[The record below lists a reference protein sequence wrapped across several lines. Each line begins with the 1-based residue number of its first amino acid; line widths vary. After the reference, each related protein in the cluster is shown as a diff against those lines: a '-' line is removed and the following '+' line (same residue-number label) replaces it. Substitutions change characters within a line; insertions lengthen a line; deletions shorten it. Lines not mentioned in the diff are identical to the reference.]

1 MSCTSEVGISPVLL
15 QAISHTLTSTE
26 NQATADNNSTFD
38 RRRETNGFRLQECK
52 TKEATSAIL
61 QFTSEQESETK
72 IVPLLHGMHEPTAP
86 LIRQVQVDGNGLS
99 DKVILDASPEVKAM
113 LKQKINQRVIFKP
126 HADSVII
133 SDGNTHVV
141 NVYTAIENSELKG
154 KDLSGLSHEIKIIDS
169 NKYSGAPE
177 VIVCYNQDSPSVPS
191 PANDIIVSDS
201 DNGIIDTSQKTQLTS
216 QHSSEQD
223 SASPSLKFNSHLGE
237 DDDEEDEEEDEMGND
252 SNSNSQAINSK
263 ESVQT
268 IYISPSEEIVPM
280 SFPVHTVSSETSLK
294 DTCKNCPVCD
304 DKVSGYHY
312 GIFSCES
319 CKGFF
324 KRTVQNKKA
333 YKCHQKGSCDINVY
347 NRKKCPACRFTKC
360 LEVGMKLEAIRVDRT
375 RGGRSSYDG
384 CSPHGRARERQAD
397 KRKIQKLNMSKSG
410 TSQQTQ
416 QHSVVTIPGITLQ
429 AAGQNKASQLVAIL
443 SHKNNSMGNI
453 FSVDKKPFVPQILTD
468 IMNLESFLCDDE
480 PSIEILSEDA
490 SSYVS
495 LMQITEDRLY
505 KIVRWARNLAQFTSI
520 STDDQ
525 ILLLQNCWSDL
536 LLLECCY
543 RSKEK
548 PTEIRLAQGN
558 TVSVDVAN
566 SLGMGSVVSMV
577 VELAEQL
584 NRLKVDLYEFVGLKV
599 LVLITPDVK
608 GLKNPEKTR
617 DHQEKLCEALDMY
630 TSSHYP
636 QHPNKFGEMILTLPT
651 LSRISI
657 KGKELITDSQLKDIS
672 SYGLLYELLKG
683 ENAIKDPSNTNS
695 A

>member
-26 NQATADNNSTFD
+26 NQETVDKNSTFD
-38 RRRETNGFRLQECK
+38 RRHETNGFCIEDSK
-52 TKEATSAIL
+52 EAKEATTAIL
-61 QFTSEQESETK
+61 KFASDQESETK
-72 IVPLLHGMHEPTAP
+72 IVPILHGMHEPTAP
-86 LIRQVQVDGNGLS
+86 LIRQVQMDGNGQ
-99 DKVILDASPEVKAM
+99 VILDASPEVKAM

-126 HADSVII
+126 HSDSVNI
-133 SDGNTHVV
+133 SDANMSFV
-141 NVYTAIENSELKG
+141 NVYTTIENADMKSR
-154 KDLSGLSHEIKIIDS
+154 DLSGLNNEIKIIDGR
-169 NKYSGAPE
+169 KYASSPD
-177 VIVCYNQDSPSVPS
+177 VIVCYNHDSTLVPS

-201 DNGIIDTSQKTQLTS
+201 ENGMVQ
-216 QHSSEQD
+216 SSSPLKPPSIELN
-223 SASPSLKFNSHLGE
+223 SASPQLRFNHQLGVG
-237 DDDEEDEEEDEMGND
+237 DEEEEEEEDEDEMGTD
-252 SNSNSQAINSK
+252 SNSNSQVIDNK
-263 ESVQT
+263 ESIQK
-268 IYISPSEEIVPM
+268 IYVSQSEESM
-280 SFPVHTVSSETSLK
+280 SFPVHNISTEASPKEGVKT
-294 DTCKNCPVCD
+294 CPVCE

-324 KRTVQNKKA
+324 KRTVQNIKA
-333 YKCHQKGSCDINVY
+333 YKCHQKGNCEINVY

-360 LEVGMKLEAIRVDRT
+360 IEVGMKLEAIRVDRT

-384 CSPHGRARERQAD
+384 CSPHGRARERHTD
-397 KRKIQKLNMSKSG
+397 KRKFQKLNISKLG
-410 TSQQTQ
+410 ASQPTQQQ
-416 QHSVVTIPGITLQ
+416 QHSVVTIPGVPLE

-443 SHKNNSMGNI
+443 SRKNNSMGNI
-453 FSVDKKPFVPQILTD
+453 FSEDKKPFVPQLLTD

-480 PSIEILSEDA
+480 LSIDILPRDP
-490 SSYVS
+490 SSYTS
-495 LMQITEDRLY
+495 LMQITEVRLY

-558 TVSVDVAN
+558 TISVEVAN

-617 DHQEKLCEALDMY
+617 EHQEKLCEALDMY

-657 KGKELITDSQLKDIS
+657 KGKELITDSQLKNIS

-683 ENAIKDPSNTNS
+683 ENAIKDPSGTSS